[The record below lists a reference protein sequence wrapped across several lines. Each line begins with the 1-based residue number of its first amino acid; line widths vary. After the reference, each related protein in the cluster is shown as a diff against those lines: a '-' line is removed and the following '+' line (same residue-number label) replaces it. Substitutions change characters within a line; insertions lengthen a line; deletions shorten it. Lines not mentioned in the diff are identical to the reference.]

1 MHIAISKKDMFLEL
15 KGELSL
21 IIRVKIIP
29 TYAPK
34 NTKKGVVWLDF
45 IKAFKRALVVN
56 DFSWSPINE
65 ICSSEEDFIPKLKR
79 HECFS

>member
-1 MHIAISKKDMFLEL
+1 MYIAIFKKDTFLEL

-34 NTKKGVVWLDF
+34 NTKKGIVWLDF
-45 IKAFKRALVVN
+45 IKAFEG
-56 DFSWSPINE
+56 FG
-65 ICSSEEDFIPKLKR
+65 SE
-79 HECFS
+79 